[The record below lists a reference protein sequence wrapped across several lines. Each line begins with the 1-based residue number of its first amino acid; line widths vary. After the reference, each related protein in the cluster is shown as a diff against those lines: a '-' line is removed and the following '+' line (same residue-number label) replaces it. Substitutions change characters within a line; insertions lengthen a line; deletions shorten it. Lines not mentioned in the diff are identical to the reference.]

1 MSVSLTDA
9 RNALVRERIFQGAER
24 ALSRDGAWTFASVA
38 KAAGV
43 PECTL
48 YRHFPTREALLEGI
62 FDWIRVRLVE
72 RGASSGAVEDLG
84 AFHALWFE
92 DPDGMKG
99 EVCLIV
105 DSALR
110 EFHAPRPVS
119 LGGTE
124 L

>member
-1 MSVSLTDA
+1 M
-9 RNALVRERIFQGAER
+9 
-24 ALSRDGAWTFASVA
+24 
-38 KAAGV
+38 
-43 PECTL
+43 
-48 YRHFPTREALLEGI
+48 EGI